1 MALNQNE
8 RKWIEDHFTKLN
20 DQITNVRV
28 DIATLKVKAGIWGII
43 GGVIPVLISIALYF
57 FVKG

>member
-1 MALNQNE
+1 MALNQKE

-20 DQITNVRV
+20 DRIIDVRV

-43 GGVIPVLISIALYF
+43 GGVIPILIVICIYIFL
-57 FVKG
+57 K